1 MHQRCPFFFLG
12 VKSVL
17 QSLCPWLW
25 NSLLNKISS
34 TNWPTTVRLYSIPQ
48 SWICPDF
55 FIFIFLN
62 LARNGENQTLLVHF
76 LLVSSIAPS
85 QHFSQCVHVLWCPF
99 AKTIHLVLQLGIDPR
114 QEERE
119 LVAVI
124 NQEWDKEKSTIMLFT
139 LNLHLIHLVNP
150 RHTQET
156 WAEDTLN

>member
-34 TNWPTTVRLYSIPQ
+34 TNWPATVRLYSIPQ
-48 SWICPDF
+48 SCHRIGSVL
-55 FIFIFLN
+55 IKKNI
-62 LARNGENQTLLVHF
+62 LLETEKTRHYLFTF

-85 QHFSQCVHVLWCPF
+85 QPLF
-99 AKTIHLVLQLGIDPR
+99 AVCACIMMPICKDHTVHLVLQLGIDPR

-124 NQEWDKEKSTIMLFT
+124 NQEWDKEKSTLMLFT

-150 RHTQET
+150 RHTVHRKH
-156 WAEDTLN
+156 